1 MTRIAKLYEQ
11 LLAGRPI
18 SFAALERLAIA
29 FGFAHDRTKGS
40 HKIYWHPDFG
50 QRLNFQ
56 RKGKSSKRYQ
66 REQFLDIIEEQGLS
80 LED

>member
-11 LLAGRPI
+11 LLSGRPI
-18 SFAALERLAIA
+18 SFAELERLAIA

-40 HKIYWHPDFG
+40 HKIYKHPDFG
-50 QRLNFQ
+50 QRLNIQ
-56 RKGKSSKRYQ
+56 PKGKYAKPYQ
-66 REQFLDIIEEQGLS
+66 VRQFLDIIEEQGLS

>member
-18 SFAALERLAIA
+18 SFAELERLALA

-40 HKIYWHPDFG
+40 HKIYKHPDFG
-50 QRLNFQ
+50 QRLNIQ
-56 RKGKSSKRYQ
+56 RVGKTSKRYQ

>member
-11 LLAGRPI
+11 LLSGRPI
-18 SFAALERLAIA
+18 SFAELERLAIA

-40 HKIYWHPDFG
+40 HKIYKHPDFG
-50 QRLNFQ
+50 QRLNIQ
-56 RKGKSSKRYQ
+56 SKGKCAKRYQ

>member
-1 MTRIAKLYEQ
+1 MTRISKLYEQ

-18 SFAALERLAIA
+18 SFAELERLALA
-29 FGFAHDRTKGS
+29 FGFVHDRTKGS
-40 HKIYWHPDFG
+40 HKIYRHPDFG

-56 RKGKSSKRYQ
+56 RKGKSSQRYQ
-66 REQFLDIIEEQGLS
+66 RKQFLDIIEEQGLS